1 MKATRAILIIGA
13 VLFMAA
19 PVTNAVVVW
28 HDPYLNWDFIN
39 MTGFAVN
46 DLEIILDNP
55 NFSLNAG
62 NPNQAWSMPFTSIVK
77 TTGYFDAD
85 ADLDCKITFS
95 GAVINPDQ
103 TAHGGLYM
111 LGSGMVLDAYWTW
124 NGLKV
129 GASTAITYEQ
139 TRIVGDP
146 QVFMEL
152 SIAPGFFEDPENAGH
167 EAAWTEIRTFVNIPA
182 DLLDLPDLNT
192 SLDLSTLAAFEVTP
206 RLGGPSGPI
215 ISTSDVIVAP
225 NDSSFVDIFLADI
238 DPAFSNDNFEA
249 LLVATVMNQPAV
261 IGQFWN
267 LNPQSPEPASMFLLG
282 VGGAALLRRRRRK

>member
-13 VLFMAA
+13 VLFMAV
-19 PVTNAVVVW
+19 PVAQAVVVW

-39 MTGFAVN
+39 MTTVPVN

-55 NFSLNAG
+55 NFTLNAG
-62 NPNQAWSMPFTSIVK
+62 NPNQAWSVPFTSIVK
-77 TTGYFDAD
+77 TTGDFDG
-85 ADLDCKITFS
+85 DLDQDTKITFS
-95 GAVINPDQ
+95 GAVINPGQ

-124 NGLKV
+124 NGVKV

-152 SIAPGFFEDPENAGH
+152 SIAPGFFEDPLNAGH

-206 RLGGPSGPI
+206 RLGGPAGPI
-215 ISTSDVIVAP
+215 INTSDVIVAP
-225 NDSSFVDIFLADI
+225 SDSSFVDIFLADI
-238 DPAFSNDNFEA
+238 DPAFSNENYEA
-249 LLVATVMNQPAV
+249 LLVATVMNQPTV

-267 LNPQSPEPASMFLLG
+267 LNPQSPEPATMFLMG